1 MKKYSVT
8 LLEHVRHTYE
18 VKANNEEQA
27 VQLATERSD
36 FDDAHVDMEV
46 SINGIQFPIK
56 TNITAC

>member
-27 VQLATERSD
+27 D
-36 FDDAHVDMEV
+36 PDDSVVHL
-46 SINGIQFPIK
+46 FWF
-56 TNITAC
+56 